1 MLSKYLCEPS
11 YHIVRDAYVLGGD
24 HIADKGSEERRGR
37 RERGEGGER
46 EEREGENG
54 LREERLRE
62 GRG

>member
-37 RERGEGGER
+37 RER
-46 EEREGENG
+46 EEREGI
-54 LREERLRE
+54 ERD
-62 GRG
+62 GRGRERGRMV